1 MAGMTMN
8 MNEKAVENKAIY
20 DTVRERVGSAI
31 NATELSKA
39 LYVGGQVASKARMS
53 NQYMSDALAWS
64 LLSTYHKDGEVAYKA
79 AIQEIIITS
88 GLRNE
93 VKRTLKVALQRTTTT
108 VTDKEQK
115 LTIEEK
121 DGKLS
126 IDLEDVTQTTLLDKA
141 ISSVA
146 KKAVA
151 ENKGITALLDA
162 IRIEYGQ
169 QKELADQVKKTGG
182 KVIKLPA
189 MSKKEVAT
197 SMIAMVKDFTQ
208 TETRTRKAVN
218 A

>member
-8 MNEKAVENKAIY
+8 MNEKAVENKVIY
-20 DTVRERVGSAI
+20 DTVREQVGSAV
-31 NATELSKA
+31 NATELSKV

-64 LLSTYHKDGEVAYKA
+64 LLSTYHKDGEVAYKV
-79 AIQEIIITS
+79 AIQGIIITS

-93 VKRTLKVALQRTTTT
+93 VKRTLKVALQRATTTI
-108 VTDKEQK
+108 TDKEQK

-126 IDLEDVTQTTLLDKA
+126 IDLEDVTHTTLLDKA
-141 ISSVA
+141 VSNVA
-146 KKAVA
+146 KRAVA
-151 ENKGITALLDA
+151 ENKGITALLAA
-162 IRIEYGQ
+162 IRIEYDN
-169 QKELADQVKKTGG
+169 QKEQAEQVKKAGN
-182 KVIKLPA
+182 KAVKLPA
-189 MSKKEVAT
+189 MGKKEVAA

-218 A
+218 S